1 MIDPSLI
8 SLCKKGNRNAHAQTY
23 NACIPYVY
31 SITKRYIYNQ
41 EDIKD
46 VIQEIFANVFTKID
60 SFDSEKGSWNTWI
73 RKITVNQCLLHLRKN
88 KKLSLL
94 NPIDEAPAQSIDESK
109 ILDQLSREDIDK
121 MLANMPTGYK
131 IVFMLNVIDGYN
143 HSEISDTLQISK
155 ETSRSQLNR
164 AKKWLKNQIT
174 KDHKYQAYGL
184 F

>member
-1 MIDPSLI
+1 MIDQSLI
-8 SLCKKGNRNAHAQTY
+8 SLCKKGNRNAYEQTY
-23 NACIPYVY
+23 SACIPYVY
-31 SITKRYIYNQ
+31 SITKRYIYNP

-60 SFDSEKGSWNTWI
+60 SFDIEKGSWNTWI